1 MKHKLN
7 IAICALFLCL
17 LFGLGA
23 AFWILP
29 DKDFSEDENRALQ
42 TLPSFSLSGWLDG
55 TVTADFTDYC
65 SDQFPLRR
73 AMVGLRSLY
82 DLALGRGESDGVLIG
97 AGGQ

>member
-29 DKDFSEDENRALQ
+29 DKEFSEDENRALQ

-55 TVTADFTDYC
+55 TVTADFTDYFSGSTIC
-65 SDQFPLRR
+65 RR
-73 AMVGLRSLY
+73 NIVSKNLPP
-82 DLALGRGESDGVLIG
+82 DLTKL
-97 AGGQ
+97 